1 MKVLIQVEVLE
12 GMSEDKIREIL
23 AKEDVLVEKIETL
36 EKFLNPSCEGW
47 DN

>member
-1 MKVLIQVEVLE
+1 MKVLIQVEVSE
-12 GMSEDKIREIL
+12 GLSEDKIREIL

-36 EKFLNPSCEGW
+36 EKLLYPSCEGW